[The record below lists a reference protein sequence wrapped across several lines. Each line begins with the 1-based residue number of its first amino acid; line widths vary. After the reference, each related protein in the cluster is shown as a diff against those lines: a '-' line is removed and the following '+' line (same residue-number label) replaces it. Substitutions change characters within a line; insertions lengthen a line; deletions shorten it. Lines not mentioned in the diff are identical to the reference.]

1 MAKII
6 NELSNDWFELLRN
19 HQDDDALRLYC
30 EEIVP
35 LLLPSLKARFLNENG
50 YDSSA
55 YDGLIS
61 LLGFTPDTVVL
72 TCRFIQPKALVV
84 LHTPET
90 AGLLEIVSKYADIPR
105 SSFFHELFFEE
116 PYTDIFRALELARK
130 RLNGKKIAIEL
141 TGGKKTM
148 GSALAMAAG
157 VLDID
162 VLYIDYQ
169 VYIPEF
175 RKPKPEST
183 FFRVM
188 KNPAKYF
195 ANLRQDQC

>member
-1 MAKII
+1 MKKNIDELT
-6 NELSNDWFELLRN
+6 NEWFELLKN
-19 HQDDDALRLYC
+19 YQDDVALRLYC
-30 EEIVP
+30 EEIIP
-35 LLLPSLKARFLNENG
+35 LLLPSLKSRFLNENG
-50 YDSSA
+50 YKSSS

-72 TCRFIQPKALVV
+72 TYHFIQPKSLVV

-90 AGLLEIVSKYADIPR
+90 AGLLDTVLKYTNIPK
-105 SSFFHELFFEE
+105 SAFFHEVFVEE

-130 RLNGKKIAIEL
+130 RLKGNKIAIEL

-157 VLDID
+157 ILDID
-162 VLYIDYQ
+162 LLYIDYHT
-169 VYIPEF
+169 YMPEF

-195 ANLRQDQC
+195 ANLHQG